1 VISATGALPELTAGT
16 AVRHWVFPPLL
27 LAAGVAAGVAYLAGV
42 RRVRARGDRW
52 PVVRTATFL
61 LPGLGGFLLTSMSA
75 LGAYHGRLFWAYALR
90 LGLLATVV
98 PGFLAA
104 GRPVTLWRAATG
116 RHSAL
121 GAALWRWLGSPL
133 VAPLV
138 VPLLFTAVVFTPLLG
153 ATLRHDLLDQ
163 VVQLVVLV
171 IAVAVLLPV
180 VGDGAASSSLSIGVG
195 VMVGIL
201 ELIIDAIP
209 GLLVRLRPEV
219 LAGSYWGAVHRS
231 WGPSAIRDQHLAGE
245 VLWILAELIDVPF
258 LAILAVRW
266 VQADAREAAA
276 VDRTL
281 DQAEADGETLLQP
294 WWLTEGRDPRRRH

>member
-1 VISATGALPELTAGT
+1 
-16 AVRHWVFPPLL
+16 
-27 LAAGVAAGVAYLAGV
+27 
-42 RRVRARGDRW
+42 
-52 PVVRTATFL
+52 
-61 LPGLGGFLLTSMSA
+61 
-75 LGAYHGRLFWAYALR
+75 
-90 LGLLATVV
+90 
-98 PGFLAA
+98 
-104 GRPVTLWRAATG
+104 
-116 RHSAL
+116 
-121 GAALWRWLGSPL
+121 
-133 VAPLV
+133 
-138 VPLLFTAVVFTPLLG
+138 
-153 ATLRHDLLDQ
+153 
-163 VVQLVVLV
+163 
-171 IAVAVLLPV
+171 
-180 VGDGAASSSLSIGVG
+180 
-195 VMVGIL
+195 MVGIL